1 MKNLGITSIIVG
13 SLLIGF
19 ACTNEN
25 KKEDSTEVA
34 EEKNEEKFDTTK
46 VEDDTEFMVAAAS
59 GGMLEVQ
66 LGEIAVKNAA
76 SAKVKEFAATMVADH
91 TMVNTELMA
100 LAATKNISLP
110 ATPSDKHL
118 KDINDLAK
126 KSGAEF
132 DKDYM
137 TYMVNDHEDDIDAF
151 EKEADKGNDADIK
164 AFAASKVPALKHH
177 LEMAKEIKDA
187 LK

>member
-1 MKNLGITSIIVG
+1 MKNLGITSLIVG

-46 VEDDTEFMVAAAS
+46 VEDDTEFMVSAAS

-76 SAKVKEFAATMVADH
+76 SAKVKEFAAAMVADH
-91 TMVNTELMA
+91 TMANTELKA

-110 ATPSDKHL
+110 ATPSDEHL
-118 KDINDLAK
+118 KDINDFAK

-137 TYMVNDHEDDIDAF
+137 SYMVDDHEDDIDAY

-164 AFAASKVPALKHH
+164 AFAAGKVPTLKHH
-177 LEMAKEIKDA
+177 LEMAKMCKDA